1 MNTDI
6 DLELLNFWFGFM
18 RDKWFGCT
26 LIEKCS
32 NFSVKQYKGT
42 EDVDQLIRTKYQ
54 NYMEQ
59 MVNKPIEELCCSNDK
74 INLSRI
80 ILFDQISRHVHR
92 VDKNLTKPYDQAAQS
107 ILTNSGI
114 LSRLDKLDPESR
126 CFALLPWRHTFDPEL
141 LHRCVELVSGWRQLE
156 PSQPMYRRFYQA
168 TIKALASHYNKQDL
182 IHTFDPTKSW
192 DLILDPKSPRVF
204 SYRPKI
210 TSNLI
215 QIFKSNVKP
224 GPQGD
229 LVISV
234 SGGVD
239 SMVCL
244 VLAKLCYP
252 DALIKAISIN
262 YANRPE
268 QDIEIN
274 MVGSICSELSIPHYV
289 RVINEIKRTRDLDRD
304 FYETITREIRF
315 DCYTEVC
322 ASYQTPVVLGH
333 NQDDSIENIFSNIKK
348 KKNYNNLFGM
358 DLTSCEKNVLITRPL
373 LFVSKEQIIRFAH
386 NNSIPYTYDST
397 PSWCERG
404 RLRDILIPGIKSF
417 DSQLIPGLIE
427 LVENYKQIY
436 QVYANS
442 VPEINWINEKKC
454 EIPVNNIHI
463 LDYWK
468 KVFTRIVLKYKIPFV
483 TSKSLKH
490 FITCLK
496 AESPNRITISKNIIV
511 QIDWITSKLKVF
523 IS

>member
-1 MNTDI
+1 MNTNI
-6 DLELLNFWFGFM
+6 DLELLDFWFGFM
-18 RDKWFGCT
+18 RDKWFSCT
-26 LIEKCS
+26 L
-32 NFSVKQYKGT
+32 KGT
-42 EDVDQLIRTKYQ
+42 ENIDNLIKLKYQ

-59 MVNKPIEELCCSNDK
+59 MVAKPIEELCSNDDK

-80 ILFDQISRHVHR
+80 ILFDQISRHVYR
-92 VDKNLTKPYDQAAQS
+92 ADKSLTKPYDQAART

-126 CFALLPWRHTFDPEL
+126 CFALLPWRHTFEPEL

-182 IHTFDPTKSW
+182 LYTFDPTKPW
-192 DLILDPKSPRVF
+192 DSILDPKSPCVF
-204 SYRPKI
+204 SYRPNI
-210 TSNLI
+210 ISNI
-215 QIFKSNVKP
+215 IYTFKSNVKP
-224 GPQGD
+224 GPLGD

-252 DALIKAISIN
+252 EALIKAISIN

-268 QDIEIN
+268 QDLEIN
-274 MVGSICSELSIPHYV
+274 MVGFVCSKLNVPHYV
-289 RVINEIKRTRDLDRD
+289 RTIGEIKRTRDLDRE

-315 DCYTEVC
+315 DCYSEIC
-322 ASYQTPVVLGH
+322 GSDQTPVVLGH

-358 DLTSCEKNVLITRPL
+358 DFIGYEKNVLIARPL
-373 LFVSKEQIIRFAH
+373 LGVPKNQIIRFAH

-397 PSWCERG
+397 PAWCERG
-404 RLRDILIPGIKSF
+404 RLRDILIPEIKSF
-417 DSQLIPGLIE
+417 DPQLIPGLIE

-436 QVYANS
+436 QVYANLI
-442 VPEINWINEKKC
+442 PEIDWIGNTKC
-454 EIPVNNIHI
+454 EVSMSKIFI

-490 FITCLK
+490 FITCLQ
-496 AESPNRITISKNIIV
+496 AGSSNRITMSKNIIV
-511 QIDWITSKLKVF
+511 QIDWATNKLNVF
-523 IS
+523 IC